1 MIRINLLSVE
11 KPIAATA
18 SSGPKISLNLSDKAG
33 PIAALFVL
41 AGCSGYIALDY
52 LNLQRQ
58 DAGLHQELIAAR
70 AEKARLQPILR
81 EVERFEAQKRDLQQ
95 RVNLIEELRQNQVG
109 PVHLLDQI
117 SRSMPDRL
125 WLTDMKQTGDDVQ
138 MDGKTSTLSSLADF
152 VANLEAS
159 GYFAK
164 PVEITNSEEEKAS
177 NDTDLIKFTV
187 KATFEMPGAKKPGAG
202 PAAPGGAPARKLAQ

>member
-18 SSGPKISLNLSDKAG
+18 SSGPKFSLNLSEKAG

-41 AGCSGYIALDY
+41 AGYTALDY

-58 DAGLHQELIAAR
+58 DSALHQELVAAR

-81 EVERFEAQKRDLQQ
+81 EVERFEAQKKDLQQ

-109 PVHLLDQI
+109 PVHMLDQI

-125 WLTDMKQTGDDVQ
+125 WLLDMKQTGNDVTL
-138 MDGKTSTLSSLADF
+138 DGKTSTLSSLADF

-164 PVEITNSEEEKAS
+164 PVEITNSEEEKS

-187 KATFEMPGAKKPGAG
+187 KATFEMPGAKKPAAAG
-202 PAAPGGAPARKLAQ
+202 PAGAPARRLAQ

>member
-18 SSGPKISLNLSDKAG
+18 SSAPRLSLNLSDKAG
-33 PIAALFVL
+33 PVAALFVL
-41 AGCSGYIALDY
+41 VGCAGYVALDY

-58 DAGLHQELIAAR
+58 DAALHQELVAAR

-81 EVERFEAQKRDLQQ
+81 EVERFEGQKKDLQM

-109 PVHLLDQI
+109 PVHLLDQV

-125 WLTDMKQTGDDVQ
+125 WLLDMKQTGNDVTL
-138 MDGKTSTLSSLADF
+138 DGKTSTLSSLADF

-164 PVEITNSEEEKAS
+164 PVEITNSEEEKAK
-177 NDTDLIKFTV
+177 DTDLIKFTV
-187 KATFEMPGAKKPGAG
+187 KATFEMPGAKKPA
-202 PAAPGGAPARKLAQ
+202 AAPAGATARRLAQ

>member
-18 SSGPKISLNLSDKAG
+18 SSGPKFSLNLSEKAG
-33 PIAALFVL
+33 PIAALFML
-41 AGCSGYIALDY
+41 AGCAGYIALDY

-58 DAGLHQELIAAR
+58 EAALHAELIAAR

-81 EVERFEAQKRDLQQ
+81 EVERFEGQKRDLQQ

-109 PVHLLDQI
+109 PVHMLDQI

-125 WLTDMKQTGDDVQ
+125 WLLDMKQSGNDVTL
-138 MDGKTSTLSSLADF
+138 DGKTSTLSSLADF

-164 PVEITNSEEEKAS
+164 PVEITNSEEEKA

-187 KATFEMPGAKKPGAG
+187 KATFEMPGAKKPAVAG
-202 PAAPGGAPARKLAQ
+202 PAAAGAPARRLAQ

>member
-11 KPIAATA
+11 KPIAASK
-18 SSGPKISLNLSDKAG
+18 SSRPKFSLNLSDKAG

-41 AGCSGYIALDY
+41 AGCVGYIALDY

-58 DAGLHQELIAAR
+58 DAALHQELVAAR
-70 AEKARLQPILR
+70 AEKARLQPILK
-81 EVERFEAQKRDLQQ
+81 EVERFEGQKRDLQQ

-109 PVHLLDQI
+109 PVHMLDQI
-117 SRSMPDRL
+117 SRSIPDRL
-125 WLTDMKQTGDDVQ
+125 WLMDMKQAGNDVTL
-138 MDGKTSTLSSLADF
+138 DGKTSTLSSLADF

-159 GYFAK
+159 GYFIK
-164 PVEITNSEEEKAS
+164 PVEITNSEEEKA

-187 KATFEMPGAKKPGAG
+187 KATFEMPGAKKPVAV
-202 PAAPGGAPARKLAQ
+202 AAPGAPARRLAQ